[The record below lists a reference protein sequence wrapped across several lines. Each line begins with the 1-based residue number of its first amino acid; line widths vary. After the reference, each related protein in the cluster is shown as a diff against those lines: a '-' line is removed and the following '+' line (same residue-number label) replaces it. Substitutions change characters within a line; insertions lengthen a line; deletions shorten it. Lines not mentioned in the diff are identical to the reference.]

1 MLARLLLEGETARR
15 LYSPSKPSGG
25 GIPIYFIGGDMVQRR
40 VLLGLKPS
48 AVTLWGDPH
57 DLNVTRRI
65 AASK

>member
-15 LYSPSKPSGG
+15 LYSPANQVVEVFL
-25 GIPIYFIGGDMVQRR
+25 YFIGGDMVQRR